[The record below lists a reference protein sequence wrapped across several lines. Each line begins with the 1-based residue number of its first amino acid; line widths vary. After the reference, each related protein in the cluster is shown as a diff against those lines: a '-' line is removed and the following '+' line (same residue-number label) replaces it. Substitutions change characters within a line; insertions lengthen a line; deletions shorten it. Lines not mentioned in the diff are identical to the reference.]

1 MYLKLNRL
9 GLALA
14 LIGLMSGAAQA
25 SPISSSSGDGGT
37 KALECLFNGPGGAG
51 GGAKCKGA
59 GPGWITEGAPLDPNK
74 DFITSGAWMIGSS
87 DIINA
92 RIAIEL
98 AGNKHINTFGMYDL
112 SNPNN
117 CIELFSGSKSA
128 GAKTTV
134 EYNGDGNYSL
144 GSKSYNL
151 GGSLFGWYLGA
162 KGHTFYSQA
171 SRNPNGSDQ
180 MVAFQGNGA
189 RKTDFFGKG
198 SKPWLQ
204 NEWILAWEDIKY
216 NSSDKDFNDFI
227 VHVTSVAP
235 VSVPEPATLVL
246 MGLGLLGLG
255 AATKRRKV

>member
-1 MYLKLNRL
+1 MYLKINRF

-25 SPISSSSGDGGT
+25 SLISSSSGDGRT

-51 GGAKCKGA
+51 GGANCQGA
-59 GPGWITEGAPLDPNK
+59 GPGWVTGGAPLDPNEE
-74 DFITSGAWMIGSS
+74 FITSGAWTIGSS
-87 DIINA
+87 GMINA

-117 CIELFSGSKSA
+117 RMELFSGSKSA

-134 EYNGDGNYSL
+134 EYNGDGKYSL

-171 SRNPNGSDQ
+171 SLNPDGSHQ

-189 RKTDFFGKG
+189 RKFRKG

-227 VHVTSVAP
+227 VRVTSVTP

-255 AATKRRKV
+255 AAAKRRKV